1 LEYPVDNFDELRD
14 LAADVRAFIE
24 SSRDQAAAL
33 RDVVAAYDIVLGIYP
48 SDNGMGLHV
57 VKGSSLLDRL
67 ATLQSNALY
76 TYTHTAVAVQ
86 NREQA
91 VQLQALI
98 A

>member
-1 LEYPVDNFDELRD
+1 LEYPVDNFDDLRD

-24 SSRDQAAAL
+24 SSRDPAAAL
-33 RDVVAAYDIVLGIYP
+33 RDVVAAYDVVLGIYP
-48 SDNGMGLHV
+48 SDDGMGLHV

-67 ATLQSNALY
+67 ATLQSNTL
-76 TYTHTAVAVQ
+76 YTHTAVAVQ

>member
-1 LEYPVDNFDELRD
+1 MDSFDELRD

-24 SSRDQAAAL
+24 SSADPAGAL

-48 SDNGMGLHV
+48 SHEGMGLHV
-57 VKGSSLLDRL
+57 VKGSSVLDRL
-67 ATLQSNALY
+67 ATAQSNALY
-76 TYTHTAVAVQ
+76 THTAIALQ

-91 VQLQALI
+91 VELQALV

>member
-1 LEYPVDNFDELRD
+1 MDNFDELRD

-24 SSRDQAAAL
+24 SSNDPAAAL
-33 RDVVAAYDIVLGIYP
+33 RDVVAAYDVVLGIFP
-48 SDNGMGLHV
+48 VDSGVGLHV
-57 VKGSSLLDRL
+57 VKGSDFLDRL

-76 TYTHTAVAVQ
+76 THTAIAVH

-91 VQLQALI
+91 VQLQALV

>member
-1 LEYPVDNFDELRD
+1 VDHFDELRD

-33 RDVVAAYDIVLGIYP
+33 RDVVAAYDVVLGIYP

-67 ATLQSNALY
+67 ATLQSNTL
-76 TYTHTAVAVQ
+76 YTHTAVAVQ

>member
-1 LEYPVDNFDELRD
+1 LEYPVDSFDELRD

-24 SSRDQAAAL
+24 SSRDPAAAL
-33 RDVVAAYDIVLGIYP
+33 RDVVAAYDVVLGIYP
-48 SDNGMGLHV
+48 SDDGMGLHV
-57 VKGSSLLDRL
+57 VKGGSLLDRL
-67 ATLQSNALY
+67 ATLQSSALY
-76 TYTHTAVAVQ
+76 NHTAVAVQ

>member
-1 LEYPVDNFDELRD
+1 LEYPVDNFDDLRD

-24 SSRDQAAAL
+24 SSRDPAAAL
-33 RDVVAAYDIVLGIYP
+33 RNVVAAYDVVLGIYP
-48 SDNGMGLHV
+48 SDDGMGLHV

-76 TYTHTAVAVQ
+76 THTAVAVQ

-91 VQLQALI
+91 VQLQTLI

>member
-1 LEYPVDNFDELRD
+1 MDNFDELRD

-24 SSRDQAAAL
+24 HSKDPAGAL
-33 RDVVAAYDIVLGIYP
+33 RDVVAAYDVVLGIFP
-48 SDNGMGLHV
+48 SGEGMGLHV
-57 VKGSSLLDRL
+57 VKGSSVLDRL

-76 TYTHTAVAVQ
+76 THTAIAVQ

-91 VQLQALI
+91 VELQALV

>member
-1 LEYPVDNFDELRD
+1 MDNFYELRD

-24 SSRDQAAAL
+24 SSSDPAAAL
-33 RDVVAAYDIVLGIYP
+33 RDVVAAYDVVLGIYP
-48 SDNGMGLHV
+48 SENGMGLHV

-76 TYTHTAVAVQ
+76 THTAVAVQ

-91 VQLQALI
+91 VQLQALV

>member
-1 LEYPVDNFDELRD
+1 MDNFDELRD

-24 SSRDQAAAL
+24 SSTDPAGAL
-33 RDVVAAYDIVLGIYP
+33 REVVAAYDIVLGIYP
-48 SDNGMGLHV
+48 SNEGMGLHV

-76 TYTHTAVAVQ
+76 SHTAIAVHS
-86 NREQA
+86 REQA
-91 VQLQALI
+91 VQLQALV

>member
-1 LEYPVDNFDELRD
+1 MDNFDELRD

-24 SSRDQAAAL
+24 SSSDQAAAL
-33 RDVVAAYDIVLGIYP
+33 RDVVAAYDVVLGIYP

-67 ATLQSNALY
+67 ATLQSDAL
-76 TYTHTAVAVQ
+76 YTHTAVAVQ

-91 VQLQALI
+91 VQLQALV

>member
-24 SSRDQAAAL
+24 VSREPAAAL
-33 RDVVAAYDIVLGIYP
+33 RDVVAAYDVVLGIYP
-48 SDNGMGLHV
+48 SESGMGLHV

-76 TYTHTAVAVQ
+76 THTAIALQ
-86 NREQA
+86 TREQA
-91 VQLQALI
+91 AELQALV

>member
-1 LEYPVDNFDELRD
+1 LEYPVDNFDDLRD

-24 SSRDQAAAL
+24 SSRDPAAAL
-33 RDVVAAYDIVLGIYP
+33 RDVVAAYDVVLGIYP
-48 SDNGMGLHV
+48 SNDGMGLHV

-76 TYTHTAVAVQ
+76 THTAVAVQ

-91 VQLQALI
+91 VQLQALL

>member
-1 LEYPVDNFDELRD
+1 LEYPVDHFDELRD

-33 RDVVAAYDIVLGIYP
+33 RDVVAAYDVVLGIYP
-48 SDNGMGLHV
+48 SDNGRGLHV

-67 ATLQSNALY
+67 ATLQSNTL
-76 TYTHTAVAVQ
+76 YTHTAVAVQ

>member
-1 LEYPVDNFDELRD
+1 MDNFEELRD

-24 SSRDQAAAL
+24 HSMDPAGAL
-33 RDVVAAYDIVLGIYP
+33 RDVVAAYDVVLGIFP
-48 SDNGMGLHV
+48 SGEGMGLHV
-57 VKGSSLLDRL
+57 VKGSSVLDRL

-76 TYTHTAVAVQ
+76 THTAIAVQ

-91 VQLQALI
+91 VQLQALV

>member
-1 LEYPVDNFDELRD
+1 MDNFEELRD

-24 SSRDQAAAL
+24 HSKDPAGAL
-33 RDVVAAYDIVLGIYP
+33 RDVVAAYDVVLGIFP
-48 SDNGMGLHV
+48 SGEGMGLHV
-57 VKGSSLLDRL
+57 VKGSSVLDRL

-76 TYTHTAVAVQ
+76 THTAIAVQ

-91 VQLQALI
+91 MQLQALV

>member
-1 LEYPVDNFDELRD
+1 MDNFDELRD

-24 SSRDQAAAL
+24 HSKDPAGAL
-33 RDVVAAYDIVLGIYP
+33 RDVVAAYGVVLGIFP
-48 SDNGMGLHV
+48 SGEGMGLHV
-57 VKGSSLLDRL
+57 VKGSSVLDRL

-76 TYTHTAVAVQ
+76 THTAIAVQ

-91 VQLQALI
+91 VELQALV